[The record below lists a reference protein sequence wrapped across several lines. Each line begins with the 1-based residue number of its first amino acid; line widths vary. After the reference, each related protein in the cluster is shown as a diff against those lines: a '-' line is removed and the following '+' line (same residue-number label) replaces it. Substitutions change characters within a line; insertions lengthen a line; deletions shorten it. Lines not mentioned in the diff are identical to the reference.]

1 MHFPSS
7 LKKSLIFGVL
17 FTLLLNSIVQGDPLP
32 ADMTEQFKK
41 AFLNRSDEDRKAKLL
56 NILDKTNALGDLS
69 KIILM
74 PEWQF
79 IEGNKRI
86 SDINGE
92 IRTAVIQ
99 KFKTNGLQLL
109 KDGKDDARVDLAI
122 LIGETASANLVD
134 ETSESLDQLAQ
145 RSRYLRSELSSLSPQ
160 LALLTKS
167 NYERLVIAS
176 ITALGK
182 IESKSELFAVTI
194 SNLMEIKPSNTL
206 AIRRAAAE
214 SLKTRLSTVSQL
226 LKQIRV
232 VRERDNLDLINDL
245 LSTSKLCFPLGV
257 KALRDK
263 DFVVREQGTLAC
275 KQATSTLA
283 EVDYIIPTREAEMT
297 LLERPDIITQ
307 RVKSFRDALTSEIPL
322 IKAFRDSMRELT
334 DHATNFEADLVV
346 RVASLDVAED
356 IVVIRKKLI
365 EFESILNK
373 LDILAGNPTP
383 PSPKLI
389 TYDIIPDGNEFKEI
403 IQDLIMVLSDPN
415 LRVRLNGVDIIE
427 GFLSMQDITERIIN
441 EKELFLFRKLASVA
455 ANDNNL
461 MVKYAAVRALG
472 RSAPL
477 KPEITVPVLAKCL
490 TEQDLDIRIEA
501 AKALKKYGKEGAKAI
516 PSLNKMIARGDADSR
531 IAMMNTVVGLGTDG
545 SPTLES
551 VAKNLESEEAKV
563 RIKAAETLGKFGKL
577 AEAQIP
583 SLQKSLKDED
593 SNVRNAASSALLK
606 IRFGS

>member
-1 MHFPSS
+1 MHYPSS

-99 KFKTNGLQLL
+99 KFKTNALQLL
-109 KDGKDDARVDLAI
+109 KEGKDDARVDLAI

-182 IESKSELFAVTI
+182 IESKSELFAATI

-322 IKAFRDSMRELT
+322 IKAFRDNMRELT